1 MVKKQ
6 KKIILLLILFLW
18 AFIAFGRTIFNV
30 SKLITEERKW
40 VFLTDEEKRE
50 KQFGEKHQ
58 FFRFVQKNADS
69 NSNILFFTSDG
80 MAYYLAR
87 YYLYPTTV
95 IWGERQFVEWKNDIN
110 RNYDYVM
117 YYPYLKT
124 MPPEKITVNN
134 THYTLLNKFFYNNI
148 LRGIVYKK

>member
-18 AFIAFGRTIFNV
+18 AFIAFGRTIFNA

-50 KQFGEKHQ
+50 KQFGEKHL
-58 FFRFVQKNADS
+58 FFRFVQKNTDS
-69 NSNILFFTSDG
+69 NSNILFFTNDG

-124 MPPEKITVNN
+124 TLPEKITVNN
-134 THYTLLNKFFYNNI
+134 TQYTMLNKFFYNNT